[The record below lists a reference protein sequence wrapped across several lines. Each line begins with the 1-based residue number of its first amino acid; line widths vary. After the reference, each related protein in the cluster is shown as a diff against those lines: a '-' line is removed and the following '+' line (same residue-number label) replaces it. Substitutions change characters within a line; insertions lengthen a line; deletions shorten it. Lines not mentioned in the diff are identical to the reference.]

1 MRDHVKI
8 LGILHIVF
16 GAIGIVIGF
25 IILLVF
31 GGLAGV
37 VGSGIDIGDTDRATG
52 MAVLGIIGA
61 AAFIFTLVLSLPSL
75 IAGIGLLKY
84 RPWARILTIVLSA
97 IDLLHIPLGTLL
109 GIYGLWVLLSPQ
121 TEALFR
127 SPAQPWPAAG
137 PPYNA

>member
-16 GAIGIVIGF
+16 GAIGIAIGL

-31 GGLAGV
+31 GGLAGI
-37 VGSGIDIGDTDRATG
+37 VGVAGDTGDTDRATG
-52 MAVLGIIGA
+52 MAVLSIIGVVI
-61 AAFIFTLVLSLPSL
+61 FLFTLLLSVPSL

-84 RPWARILTIVLSA
+84 RSWARILTIVLSA

-109 GIYGLWVLLSPQ
+109 GIYGLWVLLSPE

-127 SPAQPWPAAG
+127 APVHPWQPAG
-137 PPYNA
+137 PPQGV

>member
-8 LGILHIVF
+8 LAILHIVF
-16 GAIGIVIGF
+16 GAIGIAIGL
-25 IILLVF
+25 IILMVF

-37 VGSGIDIGDTDRATG
+37 VGVAGDVGDTDRATG
-52 MAVLGIIGA
+52 MAVLSIIGVVI
-61 AAFIFTLVLSLPSL
+61 FLFTLLLSVPSL

-84 RPWARILTIVLSA
+84 RSWARILTIVLSA

-109 GIYGLWVLLSPQ
+109 GIYGLWVLLSPE

-127 SPAQPWPAAG
+127 VPVQPWQARQG
-137 PPYNA
+137 V